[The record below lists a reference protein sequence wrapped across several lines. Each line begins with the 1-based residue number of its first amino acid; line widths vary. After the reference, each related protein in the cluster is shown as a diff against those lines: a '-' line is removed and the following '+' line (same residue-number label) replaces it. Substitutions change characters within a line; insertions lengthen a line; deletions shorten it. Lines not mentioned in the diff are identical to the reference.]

1 METCHDCG
9 TNLDRV
15 ALGSPCPSCGSIRR
29 DATVR
34 PETVAAVASVPAPSI
49 SVSHVDEDGSV
60 VTVVGQAVD
69 LTVTMGVEAFLAS
82 GTVTVDPV
90 LDQTAAAHF
99 EFRQSYYPPDGAEAD
114 GVLQRAHL
122 RLDAAF
128 RPSYLSSPQA
138 FDPIGHDAG
147 SH

>member
-29 DATVR
+29 DATAR

-90 LDQTAAAHF
+90 LDQTVAAHF
-99 EFRQSYYPPDGAEAD
+99 EFRQSYYPPDGAGAD
-114 GVLQRAHL
+114 GVLQIE
-122 RLDAAF
+122 DAT
-128 RPSYLSSPQA
+128 
-138 FDPIGHDAG
+138 G
-147 SH
+147 SVPPEVFVGSTE